1 MKDKETGLTR
11 ATSVY
16 DSIRRD
22 IMSGEIRPGD
32 KLLFDA
38 LRDRYASGISPI
50 REALNR
56 LYSEG
61 WVAREEQRGFRA
73 AETSE
78 AELRQLVQTRVMVEG
93 AAITAALNLKDVAAE
108 EHLVL
113 VFHRLKKERRLVDGR
128 RSERWERLHK
138 EFHVALVA
146 GAQLPRIT
154 AFCSQLF
161 DVAERYRIL
170 CASTYPE
177 RNELDEHRRI
187 LEAYLDGDAER
198 TVALFSAH
206 LQVTLDMILGT
217 SFGSGEPQRTAGDA
231 APGAPP
237 A

>member
-22 IMSGEIRPGD
+22 IMGGEIRPGER
-32 KLLFDA
+32 LLFDA
-38 LRDRYASGISPI
+38 LRERYACGISPL

-61 WVAREEQRGFRA
+61 WVAQEEQRGFRA

-78 AELRQLVQTRVMVEG
+78 DELRQLVETRVLVEG
-93 AAITAALNLKDVAAE
+93 AAIAAALKRRDEAAE

-113 VFHRLKKERRLVDGR
+113 AFHRLRKAHRLVDGR
-128 RSERWERLHK
+128 RSEAWERLHK
-138 EFHVALVA
+138 AFHVALVA
-146 GAQLPRIT
+146 GAGLPRAT

-170 CASTYPE
+170 CAAHYPE
-177 RNELDEHRRI
+177 RNERDEHAQI
-187 LEAYLDGDAER
+187 LEAYLDGDADR
-198 TVALFSAH
+198 TVALLSAH
-206 LQVTLDMILGT
+206 YTVTLNMILA
-217 SFGSGEPQRTAGDA
+217 AGPENRRAD
-231 APGAPP
+231 
-237 A
+237 

>member
-1 MKDKETGLTR
+1 MRDKETGLTR

-22 IMSGEIRPGD
+22 IMRGEIRPGE
-32 KLLFDA
+32 KLLFDV
-38 LRDRYASGISPI
+38 LRDRYSSGISPL

-78 AELRQLVQTRVMVEG
+78 EELRKLVETRLMVEG
-93 AAITAALNLKDVAAE
+93 AAITSALQLKDVAAE

-113 VFHRLKKERRLVDGR
+113 VFHRLRKAHRFVDGQ
-128 RSERWERLHK
+128 RSENWERLHK
-138 EFHVALVA
+138 EFHASLIA
-146 GAQLPRIT
+146 GAKLPRVT

-170 CASTYPE
+170 YASGYPE
-177 RNELDEHRRI
+177 RNERDEHGRI
-187 LEAYLDGDAER
+187 LDAYLNGDANL
-198 TVALFSAH
+198 TVELLSAH
-206 LQVTLDMILGT
+206 YTVTLHMILGA
-217 SFGSGEPQRTAGDA
+217 SFESN
-231 APGAPP
+231 GARGP
-237 A
+237 

>member
-22 IMSGEIRPGD
+22 IMCGEIRPGE

-38 LRDRYASGISPI
+38 LRDRYACGISPL

-78 AELRQLVQTRVMVEG
+78 DELRKLVQTRLMVEG
-93 AAITAALNLKDVAAE
+93 AAIAAALRSQDVAAE

-113 VFHRLKKERRLVDGR
+113 VFHRLRKAHRLVDGR
-128 RSERWERLHK
+128 RSETWERLHK
-138 EFHVALVA
+138 EFHISLLA
-146 GAQLPRIT
+146 GAQLPRVT

-170 CASTYPE
+170 CAAGYPE
-177 RNELDEHRRI
+177 RNERDEHGQI
-187 LEAYLDGDAER
+187 LDAYVSGDADL
-198 TVALFSAH
+198 TVALLSAH
-206 LQVTLDMILGT
+206 YEVTLAMILG
-217 SFGSGEPQRTAGDA
+217 SPFGSN
-231 APGAPP
+231 GARGG
-237 A
+237 